1 MNDEPV
7 VILAGGKGMRMR
19 EHTET
24 TPKALVPIGP
34 YPVILHVMKTYAKYG
49 FKKFILCLGYKS
61 QDIKKYFM
69 DYEWLTE
76 DFTLKMDGS
85 EKKKITNHSSNL
97 VDFDI
102 TFVDTGLETDTGG
115 RVKKIEKYVDT
126 ENFHVTYCDGLTNIN
141 ISQLFEFHKEKN
153 KIGTISAVHAM
164 TTFGIIDIDENSIT
178 KSFREKPT
186 LPGYINGGYMIFKKE
201 FFDYLDE
208 ECILEQKPM
217 RAISEIGQL
226 AAYRHEDFWACMDTF
241 KDFERLNT
249 LWEKGYLPDT
259 PYKGKIPWL

>member
-1 MNDEPV
+1 MTDEPV

-24 TPKALVPIGP
+24 IPKALVPIGP
-34 YPVILHVMKTYAKYG
+34 YPIILHVMKTYAKYG

-61 QDIKKYFM
+61 EDIKKYFM

-76 DFTLKMDGS
+76 DFTLKMDDS
-85 EKKKITNHSSNL
+85 EKKKITNHSPDL

-102 TFVDTGLETDTGG
+102 TFADTGLETNTGG
-115 RVKKIEKYVDT
+115 RVKKIEKYVESD
-126 ENFHVTYCDGLTNIN
+126 NFHVTYCDGLTDIN
-141 ISQLFEFHKEKN
+141 ISKLFEFHKEKN
-153 KIGTISAVHAM
+153 KIGTVSAVHPM

-186 LPGYINGGYMIFKKE
+186 LPGYINGGYMIFKKD

-208 ECILEQKPM
+208 ECVLEQKPM
-217 RAISEIGQL
+217 RTISEISQL
-226 AAYRHEDFWACMDTF
+226 AAYKHEDFWACMDTF

-249 LWEKGYLPDT
+249 LWQKGYLPDT